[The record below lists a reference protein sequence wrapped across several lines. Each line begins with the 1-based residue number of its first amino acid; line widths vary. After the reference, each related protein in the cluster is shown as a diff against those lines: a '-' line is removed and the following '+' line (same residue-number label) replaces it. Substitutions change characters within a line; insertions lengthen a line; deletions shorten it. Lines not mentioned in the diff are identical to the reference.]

1 MPSNP
6 LTDVLPAQARKYL
19 YAALFVA
26 SLGFA
31 AWQAADGDWVEF
43 AGAVIVALFGATA
56 TSNTDTPARDD
67 AGASEVLYI
76 AVAALVLAV
85 LAIVGVRIG

>member
-6 LTDVLPAQARKYL
+6 LTDVLPAQARKVL
-19 YAALFVA
+19 YAVLFVLA
-26 SLGFA
+26 LGFA

-56 TSNTDTPARDD
+56 TSNTD
-67 AGASEVLYI
+67 AS
-76 AVAALVLAV
+76 
-85 LAIVGVRIG
+85 